1 LGVQIM
7 YRISYKA
14 FKFEAKNALLY
25 RIDPRAK
32 LLISMYSMTISIII
46 FDITSITLLTI
57 YLIAYIAFLGQIL
70 KKILRNLIVLT
81 PLIIIIF
88 LANYLVTFDII
99 KSLVPAIKLISVVLS
114 MNIFFLTT
122 SPDDFSL
129 TLEKLRIPL
138 AITLA
143 FSLSLRFIIVLSK
156 QLNEIIEA
164 QLSRGYTLD
173 KGGLIQR
180 IKNFIPILVPMIVL
194 SIKRSIDIAETLEV
208 RGFRTDV
215 KHTPYND
222 LNITSRDVI
231 LTIMSILGTTFFYY
245 PLQIFLMAIFL

>member
-1 LGVQIM
+1 MKM

-14 FKFEAKNALLY
+14 FKFEAKDALLY

-32 LLISMYSMTISIII
+32 LFVALYSMTISIIT
-46 FDITSITLLTI
+46 FDLTTLILLTI
-57 YLIAYIAFLGQIL
+57 YLMIYISLLG
-70 KKILRNLIVLT
+70 KILRKIMRNLLVLT

-88 LANYLVTFDII
+88 LANYLVTFNII
-99 KSLVPAIKLISVVLS
+99 TSLVPAIKLITLVLS

-129 TLEKLRIPL
+129 TLEKLGVPL
-138 AITLA
+138 TITLA

-156 QLNEIIEA
+156 QLNEITEA

-173 KGGLIQR
+173 RGGLIQR

-215 KHTPYND
+215 KHTPYHD
-222 LNITSRDVI
+222 LKITMRDIIFIVASI
-231 LTIMSILGTTFFYY
+231 VSITIFYY
-245 PLQIFLMAIFL
+245 PLQDILSLFIPL

>member
-1 LGVQIM
+1 M

-14 FKFEAKNALLY
+14 FKFEAKDALLF

-32 LLISMYSMTISIII
+32 LFTALYSMAISIII
-46 FDITSITLLTI
+46 FNLPTLTLLTI
-57 YLIAYIAFLGQIL
+57 YLMIYIAILG
-70 KKILRNLIVLT
+70 KILRKIMRNILVLT

-88 LANYLVTFDII
+88 LANYLVTFNII
-99 KSLVPAIKLISVVLS
+99 SSLVPAIKLLTLVLS

-129 TLEKLRIPL
+129 TLERLGVPL
-138 AITLA
+138 TITLA
-143 FSLSLRFIIVLSK
+143 FSLSLRFIIVLAR

-173 KGGLIQR
+173 RGGLLQR
-180 IKNFIPILVPMIVL
+180 IRNFIPILVPMIVL

-208 RGFRTDV
+208 RGFRTDI
-215 KHTPYND
+215 KHTPYHD
-222 LNITSRDVI
+222 LKITAKDIVFI
-231 LTIMSILGTTFFYY
+231 LLSIISMTIFYY
-245 PLQIFLMAIFL
+245 PLQEVLSATFPL

>member
-1 LGVQIM
+1 M

-14 FKFEAKNALLY
+14 FKFEAKDALLY

-32 LLISMYSMTISIII
+32 LFVALYSMAVSIII
-46 FDITSITLLTI
+46 FDLPTLSLLTI
-57 YLIAYIAFLGQIL
+57 YLVVYVALLG
-70 KKILRNLIVLT
+70 KIMRKIMRNLLVLT

-88 LANYLVTFDII
+88 MANYLVTLNII
-99 KSLVPAIKLISVVLS
+99 TSLVPAIKLVTLVLS

-122 SPDDFSL
+122 NPDDFSL
-129 TLEKLRIPL
+129 TLEKLGAPL
-138 AITLA
+138 TITLA
-143 FSLSLRFIIVLSK
+143 FSLSLRFIIVLAK

-173 KGGLIQR
+173 RGGLIQR

-215 KHTPYND
+215 KHIPYRD
-222 LNITSRDVI
+222 FKITKKDIIFTVASIVSI
-231 LTIMSILGTTFFYY
+231 TIFYY
-245 PLQIFLMAIFL
+245 PLLNILNSLIPL